1 MLKESKIDDILT
13 SPNMLPP
20 PPPPLP
26 QEENNTSETRAIATQ
41 GLSPARP
48 RPSALGRRGGRSARR
63 GGGKRYSRDSVGVRQ
78 QCDDECEQQ
87 RRAAGARPERAHG
100 ARVECGRPGWRAR
113 RTAALP
119 PSATAR
125 ARAPPR
131 PAPRPPP
138 SIAPPR
144 YFAVRPEGGDTSF
157 SPSAHLW
164 HVSILRI
171 VKMLEVYIYNGMNKS
186 TA

>member
-1 MLKESKIDDILT
+1 
-13 SPNMLPP
+13 MLPP

-144 YFAVRPEGGDTSF
+144 VTSENFTFVNQLLQNKNRVRAVSGGVSDVQAEKSDRSTLGSVAGA
-157 SPSAHLW
+157 SGAVTASAGP
-164 HVSILRI
+164 I
-171 VKMLEVYIYNGMNKS
+171 N
-186 TA
+186 